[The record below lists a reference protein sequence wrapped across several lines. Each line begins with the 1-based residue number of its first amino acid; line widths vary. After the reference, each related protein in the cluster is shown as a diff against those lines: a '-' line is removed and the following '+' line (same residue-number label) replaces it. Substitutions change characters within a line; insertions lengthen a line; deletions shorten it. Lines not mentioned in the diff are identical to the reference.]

1 MTKQLSTVEII
12 NNKKTV
18 LSKVLLLPILCI
30 FSFYNIQL
38 QAAETDAFQ
47 IDSSLFIL
55 IGTIASTHKK
65 PLALI
70 QFNQEKL
77 QFYSLNEKIGPYILT
92 HIMHNKVTLSLNEKT
107 YTIPLQQKFNS
118 QPNQNLAENALSE
131 LPQQINI
138 KRNLLEHISSNIQQ
152 WLNAIS
158 LSLEVKDGRISGYI
172 VDSINK
178 PPLNS
183 PLGLEVKDVIK
194 SINGIHVS
202 QSELF
207 TKMVNTLSDS
217 TDINIQVERGHK
229 LHILNFHISD

>member
-1 MTKQLSTVEII
+1 MIKTLVIVSP
-12 NNKKTV
+12 NKSI
-18 LSKVLLLPILCI
+18 LSKILLLLLVSA
-30 FSFYNIQL
+30 FFFYNNQL
-38 QAAETDAFQ
+38 NAAETDTNK
-47 IDSSLFIL
+47 INSSSFIL
-55 IGTIASTHKK
+55 MGTIASTHQQ

-70 QFNQEKL
+70 QFDQEKL
-77 QFYSLNEKIGPYILT
+77 RFYSLNEKIGPYTLT
-92 HIMHNKVTLSLNEKT
+92 HIMHNKIMLSLNEKT

-138 KRNLLEHISSNIQQ
+138 KRNLLEHISNNIQQ

-183 PLGLEVKDVIK
+183 PIGLEAKDVIK

-207 TKMVNTLSDS
+207 TKMVNTLTESS
-217 TDINIQVERGHK
+217 DINVQVERGHK

>member
-1 MTKQLSTVEII
+1 MIKPLVIADT
-12 NNKKTV
+12 NKSI
-18 LSKVLLLPILCI
+18 LSKVLLLSLVGV
-30 FSFYNIQL
+30 FFFYNNQL
-38 QAAETDAFQ
+38 NAAETDINQ
-47 IDSSLFIL
+47 INSSSFIL
-55 IGTIASTHKK
+55 IGTIASTHQQ

-70 QFNQEKL
+70 QFDQEKL
-77 QFYSLNEKIGPYILT
+77 RFYSLNEKIGPYTLS
-92 HIMHNKVTLSLNEKT
+92 HIMHNKIMLSLNEKT

-118 QPNQNLAENALSE
+118 QLNQNLAENALSE

-138 KRNLLEHISSNIQQ
+138 KRNLLEHISNNIQQ

-183 PLGLEVKDVIK
+183 PIGLEAKDVIK

-207 TKMVNTLSDS
+207 TKMVDTLTDS
-217 TDINIQVERGHK
+217 SDINIQVERGHK